1 MPRYKP
7 YIVKVD
13 NFATRAIGV
22 KYFSKIIESFD
33 NVKSNLNRKASSIAK
48 LIKIASVMTNFI
60 LFLDFFLF
68 LDIMDT
74 QTAQF

>member
-13 NFATRAIGV
+13 NFASRAIGV
-22 KYFSKIIESFD
+22 KYISRLSESSD
-33 NVKSNLNRKASSIAK
+33 NVKSNLNRKARSIAK
-48 LIKIASVMTNFI
+48 LIKIASAITNFS
-60 LFLDFFLF
+60 LFLDFLLF